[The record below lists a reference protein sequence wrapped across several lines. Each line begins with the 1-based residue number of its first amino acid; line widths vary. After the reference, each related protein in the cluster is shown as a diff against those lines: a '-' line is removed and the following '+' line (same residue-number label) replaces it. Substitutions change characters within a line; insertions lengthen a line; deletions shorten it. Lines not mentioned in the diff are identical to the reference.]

1 MRRAIRAVAVTL
13 CVLAVHVQGA
23 AAQDPTDDAR
33 TIPYPVTVSPEFQR
47 ALARGTRSPTGEPGP
62 NYWQQ
67 WSQYTIVARLDA
79 EARRIDGSVRI
90 VYHNRSPDILPDVY
104 LQLLQNLHAPGVVRN
119 RPQRDVTGGVELKRV
134 VAGGAELQPV
144 LGGAFQ
150 GPGRSP
156 RGYGVN
162 GTTLQL
168 RPPQPLRPGDS
179 LVVEIDWGFSVPQ
192 SSSGR
197 MGWSRDNLFHI
208 AYWYPQMAVY
218 DDVVGWH
225 TDPYRGNSEF
235 YMGYG
240 DYDLTVEAPEGWV
253 LTATGRL
260 ENADEVLPEAVY
272 RRLQQAER
280 SDSVVHVLTAL
291 DFGPGRATRRS
302 DSGYLTWHFTAEN
315 VRDVTFS
322 ATRASLW
329 DAARTPV
336 GDLDGDGEIDYARAE
351 AFYRGTAPRWQH
363 AWRYVQHSIDFLSR
377 WTGVNYPW
385 PHMTA
390 VEGAEIIG
398 GGMEFP
404 MLTLIGDYNQRG
416 DTALYSVI
424 AHELAHMWV
433 PMIVGNDERRRA
445 WMDEGTTSFNTA
457 QAKVEFYPGLDWDA
471 GSREEYARFALT
483 DWEGEIMRW
492 SDFQYTGMAYG
503 VASYA
508 KPATLLAT
516 LRGLLGEETFVR
528 AYRTYLRNWSFK
540 HPKPWDFFNT
550 FSSVSGRNLDWF
562 WRAFYFE
569 TCTLDQGVESVFST
583 NGQTT
588 VVVRDY
594 GLAPMP
600 ARLTVTLADGTVVF
614 GEIGV
619 EAWLSGKRQAE
630 LTLRTDAPPV
640 RVEIDADN
648 VFPDVRRENNV
659 WVRP

>member
-1 MRRAIRAVAVTL
+1 MPHPI
-13 CVLAVHVQGA
+13 
-23 AAQDPTDDAR
+23 
-33 TIPYPVTVSPEFQR
+33 TVSSGFQS
-47 ALARGTRSPTGEPGP
+47 ALAQGTRSATGEPGP

-67 WSQYTIVARLDA
+67 WTGYTIRARLDA
-79 EARRIDGSVRI
+79 GGKRIDGSVRI
-90 VYHNRSPDILPDVY
+90 VYHNRSPDILPEVY

-119 RPQRDVTGGVELKRV
+119 RPQFDITGGVELKRV
-134 VAGGAELQPV
+134 VAGGTELLPI
-144 LGGAFQ
+144 LGGYERQ
-150 GPGRSP
+150 GAP
-156 RGYGVN
+156 RHAGYGVM
-162 GTTLQL
+162 GTTMRLQPP
-168 RPPQPLRPGDS
+168 RPLAPGDS
-179 LVVEIDWGFSVPQ
+179 LVMEIDWGFIVPQ
-192 SSSGR
+192 NSSGR

-225 TDPYRGNSEF
+225 TDAYRGGSEF

-240 DYDLTVEAPEGWV
+240 DYDLTIEAPEGWV
-253 LTATGRL
+253 VMATGRL
-260 ENADEVLPEAVY
+260 QNADEVLPEEIH
-272 RRLQQAER
+272 RRLRQAER

-291 DFGPGRATRRS
+291 DFGAGRATRRS
-302 DSGYLTWHFTAEN
+302 DSGYLNWHFTSEN

-322 ATRASLW
+322 ATRVSLW

-336 GDLDGDGEIDYARAE
+336 GDLDGDGDTDYARAE

-377 WTGVNYPW
+377 WAGVNSPW

-404 MLTLIGDYNQRG
+404 MLTLMGDYNQRG
-416 DTALYSVI
+416 DTALYSVT

-457 QAKVEFYPGLDWDA
+457 QAKTEFFPGRDWDE
-471 GSREEYARFALT
+471 GNREEYARFARSGR
-483 DWEGEIMRW
+483 EGEIMRW
-492 SDFQYTGMAYG
+492 SDFHYSGDAYG
-503 VASYA
+503 LASYA

-516 LRGLLGEETFVR
+516 LRGLLGEETFVN

-550 FSSVSGRNLDWF
+550 FSSVSGRDLDWF

-569 TCTLDQGVESVFST
+569 TWMLDQAVESVSSAD
-583 NGQTT
+583 GQTT
-588 VVVRDY
+588 VVVRDH

-600 ARLTVTLADGTVVF
+600 ARLSITLADGTLVF

-619 EAWLSGKRQAE
+619 ETWLAGKRQAE
-630 LTLRTDAPPV
+630 LTLSTDSPAV
-640 RVEIDADN
+640 RVEIDADH
-648 VFPDVRRENNV
+648 VFPDVNRENNV
-659 WVRP
+659 WRRP

>member
-1 MRRAIRAVAVTL
+1 MRRAIRAAFL
-13 CVLAVHVQGA
+13 PLIPLMIHAQGA
-23 AAQDPTDDAR
+23 AAQADGAR
-33 TIPYPVTVSPEFQR
+33 PVPHPITISSGFQS
-47 ALARGTRSPTGEPGP
+47 ALAQGTRSATGEPGP

-67 WSQYTIVARLDA
+67 WAGYTIRARLDA
-79 EARRIDGSVRI
+79 EGRRVDGSVRI
-90 VYHNRSPDILPDVY
+90 VYHNRSPDVLFEVY
-104 LQLLQNLHAPGVVRN
+104 LQLLQNLHAPGVVRT
-119 RPQRDVTGGVELKRV
+119 RPQFDITGGVELKRV
-134 VAGGAELQPV
+134 VAGGTELLPI
-144 LGGAFQ
+144 LGGFQ
-150 GPGRSP
+150 RPGTP
-156 RGYGVN
+156 RHAGYGVM
-162 GTTLQL
+162 GTTMRLHPP
-168 RPPQPLRPGDS
+168 RPLEPGDS
-179 LVVEIDWGFSVPQ
+179 LVMEIDWGFIVPQ
-192 SSSGR
+192 NSSGR

-225 TDPYRGNSEF
+225 TDAYRGGSEF
-235 YMGYG
+235 YMGFG
-240 DYDLTVEAPEGWV
+240 DYDLTIEAPEGWV
-253 LTATGRL
+253 IMATGRL
-260 ENADEVLPEAVY
+260 QNAEEVLPEEIH
-272 RRLQQAER
+272 RRLRQAES

-302 DSGYLTWHFTAEN
+302 DSGYLTWHFTSEN

-336 GDLDGDGEIDYARAE
+336 GDLDGDGITDYSRAE

-377 WTGVNYPW
+377 WTGVSYPW

-404 MLTLIGDYNQRG
+404 MLTLMGDYNQRG
-416 DTALYSVI
+416 DTALYSVT

-445 WMDEGTTSFNTA
+445 WMDEGTTSFNTG
-457 QAKVEFYPGLDWDA
+457 QAKKEFFPGPDWDE
-471 GSREEYARFALT
+471 GNREGYARFARSGR
-483 DWEGEIMRW
+483 EGEIMRW
-492 SDFQYTGMAYG
+492 SDFHYSGDAYG
-503 VASYA
+503 LASYA
-508 KPATLLAT
+508 KPAALLAT
-516 LRGLLGEETFVR
+516 LRGLLGEETFVS

-569 TCTLDQGVESVFST
+569 TWMLDQGVESVSSAD
-583 NGQTT
+583 GQTT
-588 VVVRDY
+588 VVVRDH

-600 ARLTVTLADGTVVF
+600 ARLNITLADGTVVF

-619 EAWLSGKRQAE
+619 ETWLAGERQAE
-630 LTLRTDAPPV
+630 LTVPTDSPAV
-640 RVEIDADN
+640 RVEIDADH
-648 VFPDVRRENNV
+648 VFPDVNRENNV
-659 WVRP
+659 WQRP

>member
-1 MRRAIRAVAVTL
+1 MHRTVCAVSL
-13 CVLAVHVQGA
+13 LLPLALLPTGV
-23 AAQDPTDDAR
+23 AAQEGSDDERPA
-33 TIPYPVTVSPEFQR
+33 PHPVTVSLGFQQ
-47 ALARGTRSPTGEPGP
+47 ALELGTRSPTGAPGA

-67 WSQYTIVARLDA
+67 WSDYTIRARLDA
-79 EARRIDGSVRI
+79 EGKRVDGSVRI
-90 VYHNRSPDILPDVY
+90 VYHNRSPDRLPEVY

-134 VAGGAELQPV
+134 VASRMELEPRFGADP
-144 LGGAFQ
+144 
-150 GPGRSP
+150 PGSMLRDP
-156 RGYGVN
+156 GYRVN
-162 GTTLQL
+162 GTTMQL
-168 RPPQPLRPGDS
+168 RPPRPLEPGDS
-179 LVVEIDWGFSVPQ
+179 LVMDIDFGFQVPQ
-192 SSSGR
+192 RSSGR
-197 MGWSRDNLFHI
+197 MGWSRDNLFFI

-225 TDPYRGNSEF
+225 TDPYRGGAEF

-240 DYDLTVEAPEGWV
+240 SYDLTIEAPEGWV
-253 LTATGRL
+253 VMATGRL
-260 ENADEVLPEAVY
+260 ENAEAVLAEPV
-272 RRLQQAER
+272 LQRFRQAAE
-280 SDSVVHVLTAL
+280 SDTVVHVLTAM

-302 DSGYLTWHFTAEN
+302 DNGYLAWHFTADT

-322 ATRASLW
+322 ATRSSMW

-336 GDLDGDGEIDYARAE
+336 GDLDGDGAVDYARAE
-351 AFYRGTAPRWQH
+351 AFYRGTAPRWRH
-363 AWRYVQHSIDFLSR
+363 AWRFVQHSIDFLSR

-404 MLTLIGDYNQRG
+404 MLTIIGDYNQRG

-445 WMDEGTTSFNTA
+445 WMDEGTTSFNTG
-457 QAKVEFYPGLDWDA
+457 QAKREFYPGPDWDR
-471 GSREEYARFALT
+471 GNREGYVGFALSGR
-483 DWEGEIMRW
+483 EGEIMRW
-492 SDFQYTGMAYG
+492 SDFHYEGAAYG
-503 VASYA
+503 MASYA

-528 AYRTYLRNWSFK
+528 AYQTYLRNWSFK

-550 FSSVSGRNLDWF
+550 FSSVSGQDLDWF

-569 TCTLDQGVESVFST
+569 TWTLDQGVEAVSSD
-583 NGQTT
+583 GDRTT

-600 ARLTVTLADGTVVF
+600 ARLTITLADGSLVF

-619 EAWLSGKRQAE
+619 DTWLAGERQAE
-630 LTLRTDAPPV
+630 LMVRTEAPAV
-640 RVEIDADN
+640 RVEIDADH
-648 VFPDVRRENNV
+648 VFPDVNRENNV
-659 WVRP
+659 WQRR